1 MKLSQYLDADWDRLQ
16 TICSRNP
23 RPRSLSSYMH
33 PRFGPVAILRCAQA
47 LHTNG
52 WTRLAK
58 VLSLFN
64 VIVFG
69 LEAPATLAIGP
80 GLFIAHTNGI
90 VLGPASI
97 GKNATIYQQVTLG
110 ALEADFFDASSRPI
124 IEDDVTLAAGA
135 KVLGRIVVG
144 SGSTVGANAVVLIDV
159 PPCHLAVG
167 VPARVVPK
175 QTGQTGQTD

>member
-1 MKLSQYLDADWDRLQ
+1 M
-16 TICSRNP
+16 
-23 RPRSLSSYMH
+23 SSYFH

-47 LHTNG
+47 LHANG

-58 VLSLFN
+58 LCSLFN

-69 LEAPATLAIGP
+69 LEVPASLQIGP

-90 VLGPASI
+90 VLGPARI

-110 ALEADFFDASSRPI
+110 ALEADFFDASSRPV

-135 KVLGRIVVG
+135 KVLGSIVVG
-144 SGSTVGANAVVLIDV
+144 SGSTVGANAVVLADV
-159 PPCHLAVG
+159 PPGHVAVG
-167 VPARVVPK
+167 VPARVVPRK
-175 QTGQTGQTD
+175 TAGQPE